1 MKKSLIPIL
10 IISILFAY
18 VNYTKA
24 QNYAVY
30 EVTLSHRII
39 SNNSVGD
46 DWEIIYTCENKE
58 IKNKTKWIV
67 PISSTQT
74 QRQIK
79 TINVTITEKDKI
91 ADIGTGTISIPLID
105 KNEGTTLVT
114 VIEDGGNYERS
125 EAIWEIHYIV
135 KLAEKK

>member
-10 IISILFAY
+10 IIGILFAY
-18 VNYTKA
+18 VDYTKA

-46 DWEIIYTCENKE
+46 AWEIIYTCENKE